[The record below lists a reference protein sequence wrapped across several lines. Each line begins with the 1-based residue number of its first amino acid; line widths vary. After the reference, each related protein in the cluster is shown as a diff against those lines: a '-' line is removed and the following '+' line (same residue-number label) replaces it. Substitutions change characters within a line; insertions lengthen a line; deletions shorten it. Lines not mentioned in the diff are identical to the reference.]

1 MISVDFSHINLVK
14 EIREYN
20 TALSG
25 RVLGIITGR
34 KATFPAL
41 VFTKD
46 MQRTGQI
53 SYTCLAPVL
62 TIIVENF
69 YDIS

>member
-1 MISVDFSHINLVK
+1 MKNFH
-14 EIREYN
+14 
-20 TALSG
+20 AH
-25 RVLGIITGR
+25 TGK
-34 KATFPAL
+34 KATFPAP

-62 TIIVENF
+62 IRIVENF
-69 YDIS
+69 YDMS